1 MDKDQL
7 IAEIARLIVDDRKV
21 AAQPWDKYALIAFHG
36 HGGVSKLNGF
46 RYDGDGA
53 GEPATPESFEIEDR
67 LDELR
72 EATRID
78 GKPAWGACVFRLD
91 RASNRVTADFAYED
105 AGEWEVTPATAAAIA
120 ERARPS

>member
-7 IAEIARLIVDDRKV
+7 IAEIARLIVEDRK
-21 AAQPWDKYALIAFHG
+21 ASAQSWDKYALIAFHG

-46 RYDGDGA
+46 RYTGDGA

-78 GKPAWGACVFRLD
+78 DKPGWDACVFKLD
-91 RASNRVTADFAYED
+91 RATSRVTADFAYDD
-105 AGEWEVTPATAAAIA
+105 ADTWEVTPATAAAIA

>member
-21 AAQPWDKYALIAFHG
+21 AAQPWDKYALISFHG
-36 HGGVSKLNGF
+36 HGVSKLNGF
-46 RYDGDGA
+46 RYRGSEA

-67 LDELR
+67 LEDLR
-72 EATRID
+72 EATRVD
-78 GKPAWGACVFRLD
+78 GKPAWNACVFKLD
-91 RASNRVTADFAYED
+91 RAGNHVSADFAYED
-105 AGEWEVTPATAAAIA
+105 AGEWEVTPATATAIA